1 LEGGAAGGVVC
12 TRLSKSS
19 PRNSSLQRA
28 SDTDKGVV
36 RMLIALLNLALGL
49 ALVTGGQAAPSRPS
63 AAKQLA
69 AVRGE
74 VAKISP
80 AGRGLL
86 QITVRPARDYAE
98 VTVLARE
105 NDLVG
110 TGVGREGGADLL
122 GLLADDARDDE
133 TITAAELNEG
143 DVVSVIYD
151 PQAQNRVLE
160 IYIH

>member
-1 LEGGAAGGVVC
+1 
-12 TRLSKSS
+12 
-19 PRNSSLQRA
+19 
-28 SDTDKGVV
+28 
-36 RMLIALLNLALGL
+36 MLTAFLGL
-49 ALVTGGQAAPSRPS
+49 ALALALTGDQGPPARP

-74 VAKISP
+74 IVKISSP
-80 AGRGLL
+80 AKGMLL
-86 QITVRPARDYAE
+86 LTVRPARDYAE

-110 TGVGREGGADLL
+110 SGVGREGGTDLL
-122 GLLADDARDDE
+122 GLLTDDPHDDE

-160 IYIH
+160 IYVH

>member
-1 LEGGAAGGVVC
+1 
-12 TRLSKSS
+12 
-19 PRNSSLQRA
+19 
-28 SDTDKGVV
+28 
-36 RMLIALLNLALGL
+36 MLIAFLSLALL
-49 ALVTGGQAAPSRPS
+49 AGPALARGAQATPPPR

-74 VAKISP
+74 VVKISSP
-80 AGRGLL
+80 RQGLL
-86 QITVRPARDYAE
+86 LITVRPARDYAE

-110 TGVGREGGADLL
+110 NGVGREGAADLL
-122 GLLADDARDDE
+122 GLLTDDPHDDE

-151 PQAQNRVLE
+151 PQAQNRALE
-160 IYIH
+160 IYVH

>member
-1 LEGGAAGGVVC
+1 
-12 TRLSKSS
+12 
-19 PRNSSLQRA
+19 
-28 SDTDKGVV
+28 
-36 RMLIALLNLALGL
+36 MLIARLSLALALGL
-49 ALVTGGQAAPSRPS
+49 ASASGGQTPSPPRPNAAS
-63 AAKQLA
+63 QLA

-74 VAKISP
+74 VVKIKSTSK
-80 AGRGLL
+80 GMLS
-86 QITVRPARDYAE
+86 ITVRPARAYAE

-110 TGVGREGGADLL
+110 TGVGREGSADLL
-122 GLLADDARDDE
+122 GLLTDDAREDE

-151 PQAQNRVLE
+151 PQTGNRVLE

>member
-1 LEGGAAGGVVC
+1 
-12 TRLSKSS
+12 
-19 PRNSSLQRA
+19 
-28 SDTDKGVV
+28 
-36 RMLIALLNLALGL
+36 MWIALLSLALGVGL
-49 ALVTGGQAAPSRPS
+49 APASLAQTASPPARPP

-74 VAKISP
+74 VVKIS
-80 AGRGLL
+80 AASRGLL
-86 QITVRPARDYAE
+86 LITVRPARDYAE

-110 TGVGREGGADLL
+110 TGVGREGGTDLL
-122 GLLADDARDDE
+122 GLLTDDPHDDE
-133 TITAAELNEG
+133 TITAAELNQG

-160 IYIH
+160 IYVH

>member
-1 LEGGAAGGVVC
+1 
-12 TRLSKSS
+12 
-19 PRNSSLQRA
+19 
-28 SDTDKGVV
+28 
-36 RMLIALLNLALGL
+36 MLIALLNLALAFGWVP
-49 ALVTGGQAAPSRPS
+49 AAGGQATSPRPI

-74 VAKISP
+74 VVKINP
-80 AGRGLL
+80 ASRGLL
-86 QITVRPARDYAE
+86 LITVRPARDYAE

-110 TGVGREGGADLL
+110 AGVGREGGADLL

>member
-1 LEGGAAGGVVC
+1 
-12 TRLSKSS
+12 
-19 PRNSSLQRA
+19 
-28 SDTDKGVV
+28 
-36 RMLIALLNLALGL
+36 MLIALLSLALAVSPASASG
-49 ALVTGGQAAPSRPS
+49 AQTASPQPRVA

-74 VAKISP
+74 IVKIS
-80 AGRGLL
+80 AAASRGLL
-86 QITVRPARDYAE
+86 LITVRPARDFAE

-110 TGVGREGGADLL
+110 VGVGREGGADLL
-122 GLLADDARDDE
+122 GLLTDDPHDDE
-133 TITAAELNEG
+133 TITAAELNTG

-160 IYIH
+160 IYVH

>member
-1 LEGGAAGGVVC
+1 
-12 TRLSKSS
+12 
-19 PRNSSLQRA
+19 
-28 SDTDKGVV
+28 
-36 RMLIALLNLALGL
+36 MLIALLSL
-49 ALVTGGQAAPSRPS
+49 ALVVGLAPASRAQTASPPPRPP

-74 VAKISP
+74 VVKIS
-80 AGRGLL
+80 AASRGLL
-86 QITVRPARDYAE
+86 LITVRPARDYAE

-110 TGVGREGGADLL
+110 TGVGREGGTDLL
-122 GLLADDARDDE
+122 GLLADDQRDDE
-133 TITAAELNEG
+133 TITAAELNQG

>member
-1 LEGGAAGGVVC
+1 
-12 TRLSKSS
+12 
-19 PRNSSLQRA
+19 
-28 SDTDKGVV
+28 
-36 RMLIALLNLALGL
+36 MLIALLSLALAVGL
-49 ALVTGGQAAPSRPS
+49 APVSLAQTASPPPRPP

-74 VAKISP
+74 VVKIS
-80 AGRGLL
+80 AASRGLL
-86 QITVRPARDYAE
+86 LITVRPARDYAE

-122 GLLADDARDDE
+122 GLLTDDSHDDE
-133 TITAAELNEG
+133 TITAAELNTG

>member
-1 LEGGAAGGVVC
+1 
-12 TRLSKSS
+12 
-19 PRNSSLQRA
+19 
-28 SDTDKGVV
+28 
-36 RMLIALLNLALGL
+36 MLIALLSLALGVGL
-49 ALVTGGQAAPSRPS
+49 APQTASPPARPP

-74 VAKISP
+74 VVKIS
-80 AGRGLL
+80 AASRGLL
-86 QITVRPARDYAE
+86 LITVRPARDYAE

-110 TGVGREGGADLL
+110 TGVGREGGTDLL
-122 GLLADDARDDE
+122 GLLTDDQHDDE
-133 TITAAELNEG
+133 TITAAELNQG

>member
-1 LEGGAAGGVVC
+1 
-12 TRLSKSS
+12 
-19 PRNSSLQRA
+19 
-28 SDTDKGVV
+28 
-36 RMLIALLNLALGL
+36 MLIALLSL
-49 ALVTGGQAAPSRPS
+49 ALVVGFAPASAVQTASPQPRPP

-74 VAKISP
+74 VVKIS
-80 AGRGLL
+80 AASRGLL
-86 QITVRPARDYAE
+86 LITVRPARDYAE

-110 TGVGREGGADLL
+110 TGVGREGGTDLL
-122 GLLADDARDDE
+122 GLLTDDQHDDE
-133 TITAAELNEG
+133 TITAAELNAG